1 MKDRIIVLKVTKYSD
16 HHLIVTGLNTLG
28 SKRSFLAPAALK
40 SKKRFGGGVLEPT
53 HFIEIQ
59 FTEPKNEDQ
68 MGILKEA
75 HLIESFEKLR
85 TDYDRLQAAFEILR
99 AVEKIAQEELNDN
112 DQLFSLIGHALRS
125 LQTCLNPRYLVS
137 HFEIKL
143 LNSMGVLELEDSL
156 RSILSQKFDSN
167 LVLNE
172 SSLSEQGWGLYH
184 ASKRE
189 YLF

>member
-16 HHLIVTGLNTLG
+16 HHLIVTGLNVLG
-28 SKRSFLAPAALK
+28 CKRSFLAPAALK

-59 FTEPKNEDQ
+59 FSEPKNEDQ
-68 MGILKEA
+68 MGVLKEA
-75 HLIESFEKLR
+75 YLIEPFEALR

-99 AVEKIAQEELNDN
+99 MVEKIAQEELHDN
-112 DQLFSLIGHALRS
+112 ETLFSLLGHALKS

-143 LNSMGVLELEDSL
+143 LNSMGVLELEDTL
-156 RSILSQKFDSN
+156 KVVLSQKFDSN
-167 LVLNE
+167 LIFNE
-172 SSLSEQGWGLYH
+172 TALSEYGWNLFH

-189 YLF
+189 YLV